1 MKLTSAGESHGKGL
15 IGIIENVPS
24 NLIIDI
30 EMINKNLFLRQSG
43 YGRGDRQKIEKDSI
57 NIISGVR
64 NRKTL
69 GSPIAF
75 MIENKDYFNWE
86 NIMSP
91 QKSDETLNTV
101 TKVRPGHADLTGLIK
116 YNHTDARN
124 ILERAS
130 ARETAVR
137 VAAGGIAKC
146 FLNSLNIEVE
156 GFVKEICGI
165 TDNNNY
171 EFAELKNSKKSD
183 LFVLNAEAEK
193 VMKDKIDTLK
203 NEGDTA
209 GGIVEI
215 RVKGLKSG
223 FGSCMQYDKKLDSK
237 LAAAI
242 LSVQAAKGVEFGL
255 GFNYSKTSGKYA
267 HDEIFYNNNA
277 FSRSTNNAG
286 GIEGGMSNGED
297 IIIKAVMKPIP
308 TLMSGLKTI
317 DYISKKQCTA
327 DTERSD
333 VTAVPAFEIIV
344 ESVVCLTVAEIVL
357 QRLGGDN
364 MEEIIKRWIQLP

>member
-30 EMINKNLFLRQSG
+30 DNIDKYLALRQSG
-43 YGRGDRQKIEKDSI
+43 YGRGARQKIEKDKI
-57 NIISGVR
+57 NILSGVR
-64 NRKTL
+64 NKKTL
-69 GSPIAF
+69 GSPLSF
-75 MIENKDYFNWE
+75 MIENKDYLNWKG
-86 NIMSP
+86 IMAAEG
-91 QKSDETLNTV
+91 SDDTLKTV

-116 YNHTDARN
+116 YNQTDARN

-130 ARETAVR
+130 ARETTVR
-137 VAAGGIAKC
+137 VAAGSIARC
-146 FLNSLNIEVE
+146 FLNCLNIEVA
-156 GFVKEICGI
+156 GYVKEICGI
-165 TDNNNY
+165 ADDTNY
-171 EFAELKNSKKSD
+171 LFNQIKNSKNSD
-183 LFVLNAEAEK
+183 LFVLNNETETA
-193 VMKDKIDTLK
+193 MKAKIDILK

-209 GGIVEI
+209 GGVVEI

-223 FGSCMQYDKKLDSK
+223 FGSSMQYDKKLDSK

-242 LSVQAAKGVEFGL
+242 ISIQAAKGVEFGI
-255 GFNYSKTSGKYA
+255 GFDYAKVSGKSA
-267 HDEIFYNNNA
+267 HDEIYYDNSFKRY
-277 FSRSTNNAG
+277 SNNAG

-297 IIIKAVMKPIP
+297 IILKAVMKPIP
-308 TLMSGLKTI
+308 TLMSGLRTV
-317 DYISKKQCTA
+317 DFLTKQKCTA

-344 ESVVCLTVAEIVL
+344 ESVVCLTLAEVIL

-364 MEEIIKRWIQLP
+364 MEEIVKRWKQLP